1 MSIKYEDLVKQLCNW
16 SEMYEKL
23 KQFRPGC
30 LYRLDFPLD
39 DFIAKS
45 YAVAGS
51 DSVRLETAGF
61 DIVLPAKYYSA
72 RVCYHILATN
82 YPPSSTWRE
91 SLPLLQFR
99 KVKITPLTIR
109 DLPLYVSAPYTGPMF
124 AEILNGK
131 RKLKEV

>member
-1 MSIKYEDLVKQLCNW
+1 MSIKYEALEKQLCEW
-16 SEMYEKL
+16 SEMYEKI
-23 KQFRPGC
+23 KQFRPGR
-30 LYRLDFPLD
+30 LYRLDFPSI
-39 DFIAKS
+39 DFIGKAH
-45 YAVAGS
+45 AV
-51 DSVRLETAGF
+51 VRPETEGY

-99 KVKITPLTIR
+99 KVKITSLTIK

-124 AEILNGK
+124 AQILSGK
-131 RKLKEV
+131 RKLKEVEECI